1 MTTFQGRVPELG
13 RCGDCGA
20 VVLLDSF
27 RSREDVRR
35 YRASEFCQECQD
47 VASAGVSGPDEFR
60 LGVLVGFATRGPDD
74 VLAGATPELG
84 LLPFE
89 PPGRFSAGSRWY
101 RWEPRF
107 VCRVGTGTRP
117 VDAWN
122 ELGPMASRWG
132 GCQVRVREYDP
143 GDQRLVE
150 HLSQFALV
158 VGPYR
163 DWLARAVDRFPA
175 LAHSVSV
182 DLCAELD
189 WDDRFAYPLVPLW
202 RLGWAVCPFVPRA
215 DEPCSALRA
224 CALVAAA
231 LEDVAAFPGSPGRP
245 MDLLLDAVPLRAERV
260 SAGQPS

>member
-13 RCGDCGA
+13 RCSSCGA
-20 VVLLDSF
+20 VALLDSF
-27 RSREDVRR
+27 RSRDDLRR
-35 YRASEFCQECQD
+35 YKAGDLCQECQD
-47 VASAGVSGPDEFR
+47 VASAGVAGPDQ
-60 LGVLVGFATRGPDD
+60 LKWGAVVGFGTRGPDD
-74 VLAGATPELG
+74 LLAGGTPELG
-84 LLPFE
+84 FLPF
-89 PPGRFSAGSRWY
+89 RFVATSRWY

-107 VCRVGTGTRP
+107 VCRVGTGTGP
-117 VDAWN
+117 VNAWN
-122 ELGPMASRWG
+122 ELEPMASCWG

-143 GDQRLVE
+143 SDQCLVE

-163 DWLARAVDRFPA
+163 DWLVSAIGRFPA

-189 WDDRFAYPLVPLW
+189 WNRRSAYALVPLW

-231 LEDVAAFPGSPGRP
+231 LEDVGAFPGSPGRP

-260 SAGQPS
+260 SAGQAS

>member
-13 RCGDCGA
+13 RCSSCGA
-20 VVLLDSF
+20 VALLDSF
-27 RSREDVRR
+27 RSRDDLRR
-35 YRASEFCQECQD
+35 YKAGDLCQECQD
-47 VASAGVSGPDEFR
+47 VASAGVAGPDQ
-60 LGVLVGFATRGPDD
+60 LKWGAVVGFGTRGPDD
-74 VLAGATPELG
+74 LLAGGTRNSG
-84 LLPFE
+84 SC
-89 PPGRFSAGSRWY
+89 RSASSPRAAGTGGSRGSCAASVPVLV
-101 RWEPRF
+101 RSTR
-107 VCRVGTGTRP
+107 GTS
-117 VDAWN
+117 W
-122 ELGPMASRWG
+122 SRWRAVG
-132 GCQVRVREYDP
+132 AAARYASASTTP
-143 GDQRLVE
+143 SDQCLVE

-163 DWLARAVDRFPA
+163 DWLVSAIGRFPA

-189 WDDRFAYPLVPLW
+189 WNRRSAYALVPLW

-231 LEDVAAFPGSPGRP
+231 LEDVGAFPGSPGRP

-260 SAGQPS
+260 SAGQAS